1 MQPFTLTIRDEGMDQ
16 QPTDI
21 PGNVLYQTHSQNSG
35 ISALRVQNQP
45 DDQTVSLL
53 VNGPC
58 PILEGRNLPVKT
70 ENFAENQNEYHS
82 DVNSRLLHV
91 GTHTLQKRI
100 NLLETKHSNVYKMNK
115 HWGQG
120 KKKGIPH
127 LPQSRLYT
135 RQLRLRA
142 QPTALLPSAWI
153 LCISS
158 INIHD
163 LPRSGQFWVGIWC
176 TYSYKLVFWSG
187 GGFTCPAIRTEM
199 TRP

>member
-1 MQPFTLTIRDEGMDQ
+1 MDQ

-53 VNGPC
+53 LNGPC

-100 NLLETKHSNVYKMNK
+100 NLLETKHSNVYKMKK

-120 KKKGIPH
+120 KKKKAYRISHNPDCIPGSYACE
-127 LPQSRLYT
+127 PN
-135 RQLRLRA
+135 RQPCC
-142 QPTALLPSAWI
+142 QVHESSVYPPS
-153 LCISS
+153 IS
-158 INIHD
+158 
-163 LPRSGQFWVGIWC
+163 
-176 TYSYKLVFWSG
+176 T
-187 GGFTCPAIRTEM
+187 T
-199 TRP
+199 